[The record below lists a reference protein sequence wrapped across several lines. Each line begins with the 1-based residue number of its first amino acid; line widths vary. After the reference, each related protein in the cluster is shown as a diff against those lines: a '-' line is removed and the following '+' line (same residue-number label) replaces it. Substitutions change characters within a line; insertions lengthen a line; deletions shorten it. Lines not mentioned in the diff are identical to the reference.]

1 MTDPKRQEDTEL
13 ASADDSN
20 QYESGG
26 ITSTPVDQNE
36 ELIDTREIDLALTR
50 KMALANAAINEVG
63 MTPFHW
69 KLFFLNGF
77 GYGADTFGNPSKHIT
92 GISMASQVGLLVG
105 AAVWGLSAGIVG
117 RRLAFNSS
125 FFICAVFVLIA
136 GAMPNYV
143 SFAAMVAIYSAADG
157 GNYILDTTNLIEF
170 LPVSHLWL
178 TTFLALWWAVSYTIT
193 GLLAWAFLGN
203 YTCHSDA
210 TICTNRENMG
220 WRYLHFT
227 CGGLITVLAILRI
240 FMIHMPQTPKWLITQ
255 NRDAEVFDI
264 LKNIVD
270 SYKRPFSLTLQQLE
284 EPGHVLNAEK
294 SVWSSVRLQKH
305 FSGLFATHRL
315 AYSTY
320 VINLNWFL
328 VGIVSPLYTIYLP
341 YYLASRGADTGSD
354 DSTYITWRNYAINQ
368 VCGLIGPIIAG
379 GLVETKYLGREE
391 PSLLAPQLPQRC
403 NSAIPRSKLRC
414 KM

>member
-1 MTDPKRQEDTEL
+1 MPICLTVCCDTVVWQPKQAHHRHF
-13 ASADDSN
+13 
-20 QYESGG
+20 Y
-26 ITSTPVDQNE
+26 
-36 ELIDTREIDLALTR
+36 
-50 KMALANAAINEVG
+50 
-63 MTPFHW
+63 
-69 KLFFLNGF
+69 
-77 GYGADTFGNPSKHIT
+77 
-92 GISMASQVGLLVG
+92 GISSGVIGWCSRLGTISRHSRPPFGIQQQLFHLRCLCSHCRSNAELCLLC
-105 AAVWGLSAGIVG
+105 
-117 RRLAFNSS
+117 RH
-125 FFICAVFVLIA
+125 
-136 GAMPNYV
+136 V
-143 SFAAMVAIYSAADG
+143 SDPDSLFYAIGPFSYSHRVAIYSAADG